1 MVNADRLIKLFMEM
15 VEVSS
20 VSGQEGAFRDY
31 LKRHFADRGL
41 QCEEDDAGRTLG
53 GDSGNLLIKIA
64 GTLDT
69 RSILFLTHMDTVVPG
84 QGIKAVL
91 GDDRVIRSDG
101 STILGAD
108 DKAGIAAILE
118 AYDNLIEKGLDYPPL
133 ELLFTVSEEQ
143 GLLGAKNFA
152 FSRLQSP
159 IAFVLDSGGPP
170 GTIVYKSPCQNE
182 IEYRVQGKAAH
193 AGINPEEG
201 INAIQLMSKAL
212 AIMPCGRMNETSTC
226 NFGTIG
232 GGTARNIVAQNCVV
246 KGEARSLNR
255 AELVQLTDELT
266 GTFIREVEKN
276 GGQADVHVTFLYPE
290 ITLDA
295 EEEVVRLAVAAAES
309 IGLKPELISTG
320 GGSDASIVNGNNIRC
335 ANLGIGMNAVH
346 TTEEFIRVEDLIH
359 DAELVLAI
367 IQQSIVNTKI
377 ENDRH

>member
-1 MVNADRLIKLFMEM
+1 MVNADRIIKLFMEM

-20 VSGQEGAFRDY
+20 ISGQEGAFRDY
-31 LKRHFADRGL
+31 LKRYFSDRGL
-41 QCEEDDAGRTLG
+41 QCEEDDAGRLLG
-53 GDSGNLLIKIA
+53 GDSGNLLIRIT

-69 RSILFLTHMDTVVPG
+69 RPILFLNHMDTVVPG
-84 QGIKAVL
+84 LGIKAVL
-91 GDDRVIRSDG
+91 GDDGVIRSDG
-101 STILGAD
+101 STILGSD
-108 DKAGIAAILE
+108 DKAGVAAVLE
-118 AYDNLIEKGLDYPPL
+118 AYEILIEKGLDYPPL

-143 GLLGAKNFA
+143 GLLGAKSFDYSQLKA
-152 FSRLQSP
+152 P
-159 IAFVLDSGGPP
+159 IAYALDSGGAP
-170 GTIVYKSPCQNE
+170 GTIVCKSPSQNE
-182 IEYRVQGKAAH
+182 IEYRVTGKAAH

-212 AIMPCGRMNETSTC
+212 AIMPCGRIDEASTC
-226 NFGTIG
+226 NFGTII
-232 GGTARNIVAQNCVV
+232 GGTARNIVAAKCTV
-246 KGEARSLNR
+246 KGEARSLSR
-255 AELVQLTDELT
+255 AELDRLTGELT

-276 GGQADVHVTFLYPE
+276 GGRAEVEVKLLYPE

-309 IGLKPELISTG
+309 IGLEAKLISTG

-367 IQQSIVNTKI
+367 IQQSIDFQ
-377 ENDRH
+377 EG

>member
-15 VEVSS
+15 VEVCS

-31 LKRHFADRGL
+31 LKHHFAERGL
-41 QCEEDDAGRTLG
+41 PSEEDDAGTLLG
-53 GDSGNLLIKIA
+53 GDAGNLLIRIA
-64 GTLDT
+64 GTMDT
-69 RSILFLTHMDTVVPG
+69 RPILFLTHMDTVVPG

-108 DKAGIAAILE
+108 DKAGVAAILE
-118 AYDNLIEKGLDYPPL
+118 AYEVLIEKGLDYPPL

-143 GLLGAKNFA
+143 GLLGAKNFNFA
-152 FSRLQSP
+152 QLKSS
-159 IAFVLDSGGPP
+159 IAYALDSGGAP
-170 GTIVYKSPCQNE
+170 GSIVYKSPCQNE
-182 IEYRVQGKAAH
+182 IEYRVLGKAAH

-212 AIMPCGRMNETSTC
+212 AIMPCGRIDEASTC
-226 NFGTIG
+226 NFGTIEG
-232 GGTARNIVAQNCVV
+232 GKARNIVAESCVV

-255 AELVQLTDELT
+255 VELDRLTEELR
-266 GTFIREVEKN
+266 GIFVREVEKN
-276 GGQADVHVTFLYPE
+276 GGQAEVQVTFLYPE
-290 ITLDA
+290 ITLEA
-295 EEEVVRLAVAAAES
+295 EEEVIRLAVAAAES
-309 IGLKPELISTG
+309 IGIEVKLVSTG

-346 TTEEFIRVEDLIH
+346 TTEEFIRVDDLIQ

-367 IQQSIVNTKI
+367 IQQSIAM
-377 ENDRH
+377 